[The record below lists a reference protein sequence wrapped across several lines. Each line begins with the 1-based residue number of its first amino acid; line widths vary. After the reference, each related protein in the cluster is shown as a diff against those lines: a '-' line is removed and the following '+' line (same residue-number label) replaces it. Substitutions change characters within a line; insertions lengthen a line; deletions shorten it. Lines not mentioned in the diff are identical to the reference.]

1 MGNAEKINQ
10 LEKQIKV
17 LEDEKSTIQEQ
28 CSHKETRVQ
37 FEKGTS
43 NMRLY
48 CCECNRQLG
57 FPSQNEI
64 DKFLNV
70 KK

>member
-10 LEKQIKV
+10 LEKQIKN
-17 LEDEKSTIQEQ
+17 LEDEKTTIQEQ
-28 CSHKETRVQ
+28 CSHKTTRVQ
-37 FEKGTS
+37 FEKGTNS
-43 NMRLY
+43 MRLY
-48 CCECNRQLG
+48 CCECNLKLG

-70 KK
+70 KN

>member
-1 MGNAEKINQ
+1 MGNAQKINQ
-10 LEKQIKV
+10 LEKQIKH
-17 LEDEKSTIQEQ
+17 LEDEVATIQEQ
-28 CSHKETRVQ
+28 CKHKVTHVK
-37 FEKGTS
+37 FENGTS

-48 CCECNRQLG
+48 CSECNRQLG

-70 KK
+70 K